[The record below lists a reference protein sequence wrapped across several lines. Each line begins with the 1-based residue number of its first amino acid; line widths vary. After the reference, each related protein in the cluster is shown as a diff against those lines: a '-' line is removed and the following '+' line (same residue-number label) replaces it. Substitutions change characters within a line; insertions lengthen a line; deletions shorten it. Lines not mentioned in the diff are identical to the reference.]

1 METLEYPIL
10 PVIRRAVARMAVIT
24 RYALFLCA
32 GLALLEPV
40 LLLLR
45 LPLAGILSGMA
56 STFLLYTGLSLLVIL
71 LSWSHTVL
79 LAGQGTVVTRWLMW
93 VGAILSP
100 LAPVC
105 WCYTLMTG
113 KLLLYRQVELPYILA
128 VLVLLT
134 AVVNIPRMAAA
145 PWKLQVQLVALPLLL
160 LLIFAFD
167 APGFILVSAAFKL
180 LAAALASNP
189 LRQLAAAAPRIISL
203 PPHD

>member
-1 METLEYPIL
+1 MRNKIFQNIFLAAMSVFLVGVVFTLGAIYSRISHLYTLSEL
-10 PVIRRAVARMAVIT
+10 
-24 RYALFLCA
+24 
-32 GLALLEPV
+32 LLE
-40 LLLLR
+40 L
-45 LPLAGILSGMA
+45 
-56 STFLLYTGLSLLVIL
+56 F
-71 LSWSHTVL
+71 
-79 LAGQGTVVTRWLMW
+79 
-93 VGAILSP
+93 SP
-100 LAPVC
+100 
-105 WCYTLMTG
+105 
-113 KLLLYRQVELPYILA
+113 ILA

-203 PPHD
+203 PPRD